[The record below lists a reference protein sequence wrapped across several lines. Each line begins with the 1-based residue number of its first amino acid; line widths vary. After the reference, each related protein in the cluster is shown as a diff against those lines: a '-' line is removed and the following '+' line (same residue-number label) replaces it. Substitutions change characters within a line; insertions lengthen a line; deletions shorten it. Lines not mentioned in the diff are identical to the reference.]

1 MTGRNLIPEG
11 EVTPTEAEDARRISF
26 ASLLDGSG
34 DELVH
39 ELVGSL
45 PDSYRSDYRQGN
57 TYRIMG
63 VAVTAGRHHE
73 PLASIVYNLGLTCL
87 NKGFDAILVAYIHVL
102 AVFYRKGFD
111 NLIVLGSEDLT
122 IDHKVCTGINRIL
135 IHCFINYWF

>member
-1 MTGRNLIPEG
+1 
-11 EVTPTEAEDARRISF
+11 
-26 ASLLDGSG
+26 
-34 DELVH
+34 
-39 ELVGSL
+39 
-45 PDSYRSDYRQGN
+45 
-57 TYRIMG
+57 MG

-122 IDHKVCTGINRIL
+122 IDHKVGTGLCIRHVSSDTLRHVDLDVVIEERVVVTMATFGSEE
-135 IHCFINYWF
+135 CFIDLGGFLRHRLAFGVCYDYTTGGTHLRIGA